1 MALPLLRWVS
11 SAVDRTDRNGVNG
24 FCVEKDPESEIERKD
39 KRRCSKHQLARLKE
53 KGFLFLF

>member
-39 KRRCSKHQLARLKE
+39 KIRCSKHQWL
-53 KGFLFLF
+53 G